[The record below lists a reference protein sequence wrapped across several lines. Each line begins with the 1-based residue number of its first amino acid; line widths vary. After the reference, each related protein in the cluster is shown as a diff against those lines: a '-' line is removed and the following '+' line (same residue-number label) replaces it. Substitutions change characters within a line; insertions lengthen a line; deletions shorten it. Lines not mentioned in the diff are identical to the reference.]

1 MSSSNLAYALETWD
15 ELIDGQA
22 VAVSPRPA
30 TNHNRIA
37 YNISRILGNHFEG
50 RKCEP
55 FPDGIDL
62 YLTEENRFVPDG
74 MVVCDPDKVKDD
86 GVYGVPDLVLEVLS
100 PSTAKYDR
108 GRKKD
113 VYAQCGV
120 REYWIVD
127 PANRTVEQYFLENGQ
142 LVLHDVFADHPDC
155 FLKKLTEEERAAIP
169 KEFTCGVFQ
178 DLVIPLE
185 DVFRRVT

>member
-1 MSSSNLAYALETWD
+1 MNGSNLAYALETWD
-15 ELIDGQA
+15 ELIDGEA
-22 VAVSPRPA
+22 VAMSPRP
-30 TNHNRIA
+30 TTRHNFVA
-37 YNISRILGNHFEG
+37 GNIYYLLMQYFKNR
-50 RKCEP
+50 RCTP
-55 FPDGIDL
+55 FADGTDL

-86 GVYGVPDLVLEVLS
+86 GVYGAPDLVLEVLS

-120 REYWIVD
+120 REYWIAD
-127 PANRTVEQYFLENGQ
+127 PANRTVEQYFLEDGQ
-142 LVLHDVFADHPDC
+142 LVLHDVFADYPEW

-169 KEFTCGVFQ
+169 KEFKCGVFP

>member
-1 MSSSNLAYALETWD
+1 MSSSNLAYALEAWD

-30 TNHNRIA
+30 TNHSRIS
-37 YNISRILGNHFEG
+37 YNISRILDNHFEG

-142 LVLHDVFADHPDC
+142 LVLHDVFADHPDW